1 MMGPGPTPSSVPGEP
16 NGTGTSSRSPPG
28 QDGSAG
34 AQLRGGAA
42 LTYVTT
48 IANFL
53 LNLLFTPLLL
63 RSLGPAAYGLYSLL
77 TALVAYVAVLDF
89 GLGNATIKYIA
100 KFRAERDAR
109 AERGFVALSLRI
121 YAGIAALTIV
131 IGGVVLLNLRPL
143 FGTTMSAAEL
153 SDARGMCALMILN
166 LALAFPLGTFQ
177 AVITGHERFIFLRV
191 VNLGRLLVRTAVLV
205 VLLLLGYKAFA
216 IVLVDTL
223 MTALVGAIN
232 IVYVRTRL
240 GVRPQSC
247 HFDRRFIREV
257 AAYSSLVFINIVV
270 DALYWRVGHLVL
282 GATVGTSAVAIFAV
296 AMLLANNYQGVPLA
310 LSSVFLPRVTAMVV
324 SGSSPDELLH
334 LFTRT
339 ARLQLILAGYVV
351 CGFALFGR
359 EFVNLWAGQEYD
371 GAWLVA
377 LIVIV
382 PLTVPLIQSVGVH
395 IVQAKNMHGFRAF
408 MSLGIALLNV
418 ALSFVLAKR
427 WGATGAALA
436 TAATLVAGN
445 ILAMNWYYHRR
456 VGLDVLRFFRS
467 VASGL
472 APAMAIATALGA
484 LTLVVPGYS
493 WPTLALRGAAFTTAY
508 AAAMWRFGMN
518 AYEKELVLGVI
529 RWAGRTRPAVAPH

>member
-1 MMGPGPTPSSVPGEP
+1 MAGPTPSSEPQEP
-16 NGTGTSSRSPPG
+16 NGTGGASRSPPA

-48 IANFL
+48 LANFL

-77 TALVAYVAVLDF
+77 TALVAYVAVIDF
-89 GLGNATIKYIA
+89 GLANATIRYVA
-100 KFRAERDAR
+100 KFRAERDAE
-109 AERGFVALSLRI
+109 AEAGFVALSLRI
-121 YAGIAALTIV
+121 YAAIAALTIV

-143 FGTTMSAAEL
+143 FGTTMSAPEL
-153 SDARGMCALMILN
+153 SDARWMGALMILN

-205 VLLLLGYKAFA
+205 ILLLLGYKAFA
-216 IVLVDTL
+216 IVLVDML

-240 GVRPQSC
+240 GVRPRSYP
-247 HFDRRFIREV
+247 FDRRFIREV
-257 AAYSSLVFINIVV
+257 AAYSSLVFINLVV
-270 DALYWRVGHLVL
+270 DALYWRVGHLAL

-296 AMLLANNYQGVPLA
+296 AMLLANNYQNVPLA
-310 LSSVFLPRVTAMVV
+310 LSGVFLPRVTAMVV

-339 ARLQLILAGYVV
+339 ARIQLIVAGNVLG
-351 CGFALFGR
+351 GFALFGR
-359 EFVNLWAGQEYD
+359 EFVNLWAGPEYD
-371 GAWLVA
+371 SAWLAA
-377 LIVIV
+377 LIVVV

-408 MSLGIALLNV
+408 MSLGIAVLNV

-427 WGATGAALA
+427 WGVTGAALA
-436 TAATLVAGN
+436 TAGSLVVGN
-445 ILAMNWYYHRR
+445 IVAMNWYYHRR

-472 APAMAIATALGA
+472 APAMAIAMGLGA
-484 LTLVVPGYS
+484 LTLLVPGYS
-493 WPTLALRGAAFTTAY
+493 WLTLALRGAVFTLAY
-508 AAAMWRFGMN
+508 AAVMWRFGMN
-518 AYEKELVLGVI
+518 AYEKGLVREVI
-529 RWAGRTRPAVAPH
+529 RWAARSRPAIAQD